1 MKETLSTAAQTE
13 VTTAHL
19 DNSVKQ
25 LTLGQGSKTLA
36 AAQSGASL
44 EAGQRTREGS
54 RPHWFPWVGA

>member
-1 MKETLSTAAQTE
+1 MKETLSPAAQTE

-44 EAGQRTREGS
+44 EAGQRTREGA
-54 RPHWFPWVGA
+54 RPH